1 MDIAFKYFE
10 NTTYEDILM
19 ILKRTQT
26 FLSEIDVKL
35 EADMEDQDYYSL
47 RSNLFSKYTH
57 EVAKNNYKNVYSD
70 IIKKF
75 ITNVAPDYIYKNYVF
90 KRRAYDANLFKD
102 LFDDKGDEI
111 YKIIYSRDA
120 SAYTLQQWALYK
132 AKNQRF
138 TEAFSDI
145 DKAINM
151 QPQNFSIKNA
161 RAIILFEANKDKDTE
176 VAKNSLL
183 KAMEILEDCYKSDKR
198 KVYHAQKYAEF
209 AIWIFNK
216 YKETDHLNKA
226 IRWID
231 EIIKNEESLSFKT
244 KQFRTKLQE
253 CLNEVNK

>member
-1 MDIAFKYFE
+1 
-10 NTTYEDILM
+10 
-19 ILKRTQT
+19 
-26 FLSEIDVKL
+26 
-35 EADMEDQDYYSL
+35 
-47 RSNLFSKYTH
+47 
-57 EVAKNNYKNVYSD
+57 
-70 IIKKF
+70 
-75 ITNVAPDYIYKNYVF
+75 
-90 KRRAYDANLFKD
+90 
-102 LFDDKGDEI
+102 
-111 YKIIYSRDA
+111 
-120 SAYTLQQWALYK
+120 
-132 AKNQRF
+132 
-138 TEAFSDI
+138 
-145 DKAINM
+145 M